1 MKEAN
6 TRMKWNKA
14 RTGPESAA
22 MFFNTFLEKAE
33 KGSKGQKGSK
43 DCLRLLK
50 LLLSSNSYR
59 KDQKAKK
66 LYK

>member
-22 MFFNTFLEKAE
+22 MFVNTFLEKAE
-33 KGSKGQKGSK
+33 KDSKG
-43 DCLRLLK
+43 
-50 LLLSSNSYR
+50 
-59 KDQKAKK
+59 
-66 LYK
+66 